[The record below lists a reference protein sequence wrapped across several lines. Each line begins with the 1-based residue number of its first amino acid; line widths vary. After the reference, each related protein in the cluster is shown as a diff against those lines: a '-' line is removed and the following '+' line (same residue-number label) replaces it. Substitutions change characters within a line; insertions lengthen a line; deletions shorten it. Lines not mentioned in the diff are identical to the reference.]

1 MKKSFSVLTAVAVV
15 LAFGL
20 SSVSSFASD
29 RARELL
35 AQAQASFEKR
45 ETPAEVERALA
56 LLADAEKN
64 AADDEE
70 LLYDILVLSSR
81 TLYWKGNRQKT
92 DDEKMAVFE
101 KGMEKAK
108 AAYAIDD
115 TLAEG
120 YYFYAINLGKWALA
134 KGVLASLFRKN
145 ELIEHAET
153 ALRNETRDG
162 EKGET
167 VDGYGPNRT
176 LGYMYYK
183 LPGFAGGSTERSLKY
198 LSEAFT
204 RAPQIAL
211 NHVYY
216 AEVLA
221 SGNAADKARARV
233 ILDNL
238 LAQNP
243 VTLNPSRVP
252 ETKEEFE
259 LARQLRADLR

>member
-1 MKKSFSVLTAVAVV
+1 
-15 LAFGL
+15 
-20 SSVSSFASD
+20 
-29 RARELL
+29 
-35 AQAQASFEKR
+35 
-45 ETPAEVERALA
+45 
-56 LLADAEKN
+56 
-64 AADDEE
+64 
-70 LLYDILVLSSR
+70 
-81 TLYWKGNRQKT
+81 
-92 DDEKMAVFE
+92 MAVFE

-153 ALRNETRDG
+153 ALRNETREG

-204 RAPQIAL
+204 KAPEIAL

-221 SGNAADKARARV
+221 SGNAADKARART
-233 ILDNL
+233 ILDQL

-243 VTLNPSRVP
+243 ETLNPSRIP
-252 ETKEEFE
+252 ETKEEFD
-259 LARQLRADLR
+259 LARKLRADLR